1 MVTQIFQIF
10 RWQWS
15 FSNLFFPSVNQ
26 KIIYFIIELL
36 ITYYRVNHSCCA
48 NASCVWEDESDCY
61 ELRAVTT
68 IEVGEEICFN
78 YQSISCLMKNFQTRQ
93 NCLLDEWGF
102 KCACATC
109 LDEYLNNVEANEIY
123 SRFAKL
129 KKEHEMFGEPEDFV
143 SFDTTK

>member
-1 MVTQIFQIF
+1 M
-10 RWQWS
+10 
-15 FSNLFFPSVNQ
+15 FFPFVNQ

>member
-1 MVTQIFQIF
+1 MKKYLKNVYDAGTIAFHYTILY
-10 RWQWS
+10 S
-15 FSNLFFPSVNQ
+15 LYSD
-26 KIIYFIIELL
+26 
-36 ITYYRVNHSCCA
+36 YRVNHSCCA
-48 NASCVWEDESDCY
+48 NTSCVWEDESDCY

-93 NCLLDEWGF
+93 DCLFDEWGF

-109 LDEYLNNVEANEIY
+109 LDEYINDVEANEIY